1 MSKDRVK
8 FSDATRLYHSIEDA
22 EADTHSAYKLYIPK
36 EKFEDRSF
44 ICDLVGHQARYIH
57 NRTYKCIYCNTEA
70 DNHFYFPAQNKK
82 ICEFSGHTF
91 PDPNTNDCWRC
102 GDLIE
107 TPEPQEQ
114 PENQK
119 TIDQINAMIRNV
131 EDNLVDMKALVA
143 GMMGE

>member
-1 MSKDRVK
+1 MNKDRVK
-8 FSDATRLYHSIEDA
+8 FSDIQLFNS
-22 EADTHSAYKLYIPK
+22 ADGEVYILRIPK

-107 TPEPQEQ
+107 TTEPEQ
-114 PENQK
+114 PEPETQQ